1 MVHIFEILFL
11 RHQLLANI
19 RGVLLGYKGFC
30 LTYKASHVHIDIK
43 VQKENELHLL
53 REKQQCNKS
62 HKAQ

>member
-53 REKQQCNKS
+53 REK
-62 HKAQ
+62 

>member
-19 RGVLLGYKGFC
+19 RGVLGCKGFC

-43 VQKENELHLL
+43 VQKEN
-53 REKQQCNKS
+53 
-62 HKAQ
+62 